1 MEKSRSNE
9 FSNRKKALDYQVLF
23 SYSGENKMNDM
34 FELIIAPASQIALIC
49 GMAEV
54 LKMAGVPK
62 KYIPICDVLM
72 GIVNSVL
79 LYCCVMDQSMIE
91 SIFVGIGLGL
101 SACGLYSGV
110 KNTIE

>member
-1 MEKSRSNE
+1 MNE
-9 FSNRKKALDYQVLF
+9 LF
-23 SYSGENKMNDM
+23 EM
-34 FELIIAPASQIALIC
+34 IIAPVSQIALIC

-72 GIVNSVL
+72 GILNSML
-79 LYCCVMDQSMIE
+79 LYCCVMDQGLIE
-91 SIFVGIGLGL
+91 SIFVGIVLGL